1 MSKTNIGETN
11 IVPLFKSFDEL
22 QADES
27 AIATDVE
34 RDWNAAN
41 AAYDDA
47 MAKVAA
53 LKKNP
58 PGDISEAYAKT
69 LSALK
74 KMAKLDPSSASTCNK
89 MIQDIAALEIRRID
103 VAGKLAISQ
112 AEKDALANLI
122 GSRKAAIEKRD
133 ERMFGHG
140 ALARRSQRFA
150 TAHANKN
157 YGPGAQLLPPSA

>member
-1 MSKTNIGETN
+1 M
-11 IVPLFKSFDEL
+11 PLFKSFDEL

-27 AIATDVE
+27 AIAIDCE

-58 PGDISEAYAKT
+58 PGDICEAYTGT
-69 LSALK
+69 LAALK
-74 KMAKLDPSSASTCNK
+74 KLSKFNKSMASACSK
-89 MIQDIAALEIRRID
+89 MIQDIAAIEIHRID
-103 VAGKLAISQ
+103 LAGKLAISR
-112 AEKDALANLI
+112 AETDALSKLI
-122 GSRKAAIEKRD
+122 GSRRAALEKRD
-133 ERMFGHG
+133 RRMFGFG

-150 TAHANKN
+150 TAQLNRN
-157 YGPGAQLLPPSA
+157 YGPGVSAS